1 MSIAARRYD
10 IYEKNP
16 VDGAPVR
23 GAVSDGCGLRQ
34 TNKGRPSAHRDACR
48 RGSAHAA
55 AGDALSHQRA
65 DALPAAVPFTYAHAL
80 SDPHPL
86 RPSPVGERRVRQLR
100 RGVSSSG
107 MGGRT
112 LRPVFP
118 YLYPPGA

>member
-23 GAVSDGCGLRQ
+23 GAVSDSCGLRQ
-34 TNKGRPSAHRDACR
+34 TNKSRPSAHRDTCR
-48 RGSAHAA
+48 RRSAHAA
-55 AGDALSHQRA
+55 VGDALPHQRA
-65 DALPAAVPFTYAHAL
+65 YALPAAVPLAYAHAL

-86 RPSPVGERRVRQLR
+86 RPSPVGERSVRQLR

-107 MGGRT
+107 
-112 LRPVFP
+112 LA
-118 YLYPPGA
+118 PG